1 MIWGKKINSAG
12 VLVAAGLALAFLLGP
27 ARADDAWQEIVAKAR
42 GQTVYWNAWG
52 GDERTNSFIDWVGR
66 QVQTRY
72 SITVR
77 QVKLSDTA
85 EAVSRVIAEKTAG
98 RDEEGSIDLIWING
112 PNFLSMKD
120 KHLLYG
126 PFTQLLPN
134 YGYVDT
140 ESKHSNVTDFTIPVN
155 GMESPWRLAQFV
167 FNYDSARVKDVP
179 RTIASFVPWAKA
191 HPGRFTHP
199 DVHDFMGATFL
210 KQALIELAP
219 DRQRLQQSASDEE
232 FARQTAP
239 LWSWYEQLK
248 PSLWRGGEQFPANGP
263 VARQLLND
271 GEIDLSTSFDPAEA
285 AASVET
291 GLLPETV
298 RTYTLSGGTI
308 GNTSFVAIPY
318 NSPHKDAAM
327 VVANFLLEPGT
338 QAHAQDIRV
347 LGSFTVLALDKL
359 SAEQRRLFVDLPT
372 SPALPTNAELG
383 PVLLEPHP
391 SWMTRITQEWIQR
404 YGG

>member
-1 MIWGKKINSAG
+1 MTWRTTFAA
-12 VLVAAGLALAFLLGP
+12 LAMAGLALVFEP
-27 ARADDAWQEIVAKAR
+27 AHASSDWDEIVSKAR

-52 GDERTNSFIDWVGR
+52 GDERTNSFIDWVGKE
-66 QVQTRY
+66 VQARY
-72 SITVR
+72 GITVR

-85 EAVSRVIAEKTAG
+85 ETVSRVFAEKTAG
-98 RDEEGSIDLIWING
+98 RDDNGSVDLIWING

-120 KHLLYG
+120 KQLLYG

-134 YGYVDT
+134 YRYVDT
-140 ESKHSNVTDFTIPVN
+140 AGKPSNVMDFTIPVE

-167 FNYDSARVKDVP
+167 FNYDSSRVKDVP
-179 RTIASFVPWAKA
+179 RTIADFVPWAKA

-219 DRQRLQQSASDEE
+219 DRERLQQPANDEDFE
-232 FARQTAP
+232 RETAP
-239 LWSWYEQLK
+239 LWSWYEQIK
-248 PSLWRGGEQFPANGP
+248 PFLWRGGNQFPANGP
-263 VARQLLND
+263 AARQLLND
-271 GEIDLSTSFDPAEA
+271 GEIDLSMSFDPAEA
-285 AASVET
+285 AASVES
-291 GLLPETV
+291 GLLPDTV

-318 NSPHKDAAM
+318 NSPHKEAAM
-327 VVANFLLEPGT
+327 VVADFLLDPAT

-359 SAEQRRLFVDLPT
+359 SAEQCRLFANLPK

-391 SWMTRITQEWIQR
+391 SWMTRIMDEWMRR
-404 YGG
+404 YVK

>member
-1 MIWGKKINSAG
+1 MATGVAMVGGHPLAHASSAW
-12 VLVAAGLALAFLLGP
+12 
-27 ARADDAWQEIVAKAR
+27 DEIVSRAR

-52 GDERTNSFIDWVGR
+52 GDERTNAFIDWVGQ

-72 SITVR
+72 EVTIR
-77 QVKLSDTA
+77 HVKLSDTA

-98 RDEEGSIDLIWING
+98 RDDDGSVDLIWING
-112 PNFLSMKD
+112 PNFLSMKENC
-120 KHLLYG
+120 LLYG

-134 YGYVDT
+134 YRYVDV
-140 ESKHSNVTDFTIPVN
+140 SGKPSNVTDFTIPVD

-167 FNYDSARVKDVP
+167 FNYNSARVQDVP
-179 RTIASFVPWAKA
+179 RTIGDFVSWAKA

-199 DVHDFMGATFL
+199 DVRDFMGATFL

-219 DRQRLQQSASDEE
+219 DRKRLQQPVSDAVL
-232 FARQTAP
+232 ARETAP
-239 LWSWYEQLK
+239 LWSWYDQLK
-248 PSLWRGGEQFPANGP
+248 PSLWRAGEQFPTNGP
-263 VARQLLND
+263 AARQLLND
-271 GEIDLSTSFDPAEA
+271 GEIDLSMSFDPAEA
-285 AASVET
+285 AASVES

-318 NSPHKDAAM
+318 NSPHKEAAM
-327 VVANFLLEPGT
+327 VVADFLLDPAT

-347 LGSFTVLALDKL
+347 LGSFTVLAVENLPAD
-359 SAEQRRLFVDLPT
+359 QRRLFADLPT
-372 SPALPTNAELG
+372 SPALPTNADLG
-383 PVLLEPHP
+383 SVLLEPHP
-391 SWMTRITQEWIQR
+391 SWMTRITDEWMRR